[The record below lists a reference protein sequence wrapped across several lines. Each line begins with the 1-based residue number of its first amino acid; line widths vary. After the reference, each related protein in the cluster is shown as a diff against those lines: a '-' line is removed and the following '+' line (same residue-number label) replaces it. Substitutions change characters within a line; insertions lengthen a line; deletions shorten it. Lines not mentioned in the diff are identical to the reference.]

1 MCRQPPDGG
10 CSALYSKHTNGLLG
24 AEGPP
29 ERAGVLMLSAGLEH
43 GGCDASDQTLPCFHN
58 GRLCAPELGRAQDPK
73 TGEQAPTLWHWKY
86 VGYRLPWGD
95 KPRTWTHQGRPPKD
109 PRPTKRHPVALARCG
124 GCPGG
129 RQVGPRLTNCPH
141 GGSIQERGHIPAH
154 THPSTPLFPFGGNS
168 R

>member
-29 ERAGVLMLSAGLEH
+29 VRAGVLMLSAGLKH
-43 GGCDASDQTLPCFHN
+43 GGYDASDQTLPCFHN

-73 TGEQAPTLWHWKY
+73 TGEQAPMLWHWKY
-86 VGYRLPWGD
+86 GGYRLPWGISLAGG
-95 KPRTWTHQGRPPKD
+95 PSRD
-109 PRPTKRHPVALARCG
+109 PRPTKKHPALARRG

-129 RQVGPRLTNCPH
+129 RQVGPGP
-141 GGSIQERGHIPAH
+141 IQERGHIPAH